1 MKLADDFLEVCL
13 NYDNE
18 IQKVLKELNEND
30 ALNFLGRNAEH
41 IILKNRMFVVEEE
54 DFNKAILL
62 CKQYNRSIQKQAYEL
77 KFKQFKETG
86 EWRSDY
92 GTLGRTYNFISDLRS
107 ELNGRRRNY
116 DKQMLINASLR
127 ELFPEAKLV
136 SSAIFLIDFC
146 ARTKKYEVAYE
157 KALQSLQQQ
166 QTIINKIHDLQEEG
180 KTITEIVEV
189 VEKMGED

>member
-18 IQKVLKELNEND
+18 VQRVLKELKEND

-92 GTLGRTYNFISDLRS
+92 GTLGRKYQFISDLRC
-107 ELNGRRRNY
+107 ELKGRRRNY
-116 DKQMLINASLR
+116 DKHILIDASLK
-127 ELFPEAKLV
+127 ELFPEAKLISNASLLV
-136 SSAIFLIDFC
+136 DFF
-146 ARTKKYEVAYE
+146 ARKKQYEVAYE
-157 KALQSLQQQ
+157 QALGNLQQQ
-166 QTIINKIHDLQEEG
+166 QTIINKIHDLQQEG
-180 KTITEIVEV
+180 KSVKEIVEV
-189 VEKMGED
+189 VKQMGEE